1 MTQTSI
7 STFLNLVGVAV
18 DESHCV
24 LSAEQLARLGALLLK
39 SRPAD
44 GQAVCFLGGSLSTL
58 ASQTDALSRV
68 VPLYGNLGDEP
79 FVVIAGPAG
88 GLALLALEQHN
99 GYRACLF
106 SDTDIIDRVVLVLSQ
121 FGDYSY
127 SFESLCDRL
136 AQRAFMARVIV
147 SLLTDPELRSI
158 DLDALLPGDQ
168 VWLALAR
175 GLSAPSGWESP
186 LAIPDVR
193 RLLQQNGCE
202 CVIFGQVDL
211 SRRELIVL
219 AAEGGSAP
227 ETLSLQQGVLAEA
240 LRSRSLACAPPAMR
254 AEDSRPVDDDLWQS
268 DAALTAAPLLREGR
282 VWGMLLCA
290 SRRPLSGAARAHI
303 NGLAALLAHYI
314 PVAPPQLTEIVPTR
328 SERHRHVRSG
338 AMDRRP
344 TSVVLGVGMALLEQ
358 LSDGVVLADALG
370 RLVGFN
376 RMAAEQLD
384 LDEQLIGESLAE
396 SSIWVLAPLL
406 TDAVMGE
413 LGESRSVELPNG
425 QAARVAVIEMGNE
438 LWAFVIQTTTPV
450 TPGAAPPLVAVEP
463 LNRNGARND
472 ALLLAFSNIIRTPLS
487 TMRDLMTQIPT
498 VGRLNEEQSRLLGK
512 IVYLNS
518 ELTMLSNDLLSLGQL
533 RRERHERIPLRLD
546 MLIEAAIALQ
556 YAESGRRGQQVVPTI
571 AAHLPLV
578 LGDDEGLGRAIAA
591 LLDNAI
597 KYSAAGAQ
605 IDVVVTHDDETVT
618 VAIHDMGVGLTAEEV
633 ERVFEPFYR
642 APSTE
647 HLGVAGRG
655 LGLTITRAVIEQH
668 GGRIW
673 AESWPGRG
681 SVFAFRL
688 FGETLTAVHA
698 EG

>member
-1 MTQTSI
+1 
-7 STFLNLVGVAV
+7 
-18 DESHCV
+18 
-24 LSAEQLARLGALLLK
+24 
-39 SRPAD
+39 
-44 GQAVCFLGGSLSTL
+44 
-58 ASQTDALSRV
+58 
-68 VPLYGNLGDEP
+68 
-79 FVVIAGPAG
+79 
-88 GLALLALEQHN
+88 
-99 GYRACLF
+99 
-106 SDTDIIDRVVLVLSQ
+106 
-121 FGDYSY
+121 
-127 SFESLCDRL
+127 
-136 AQRAFMARVIV
+136 
-147 SLLTDPELRSI
+147 
-158 DLDALLPGDQ
+158 
-168 VWLALAR
+168 
-175 GLSAPSGWESP
+175 
-186 LAIPDVR
+186 
-193 RLLQQNGCE
+193 
-202 CVIFGQVDL
+202 
-211 SRRELIVL
+211 
-219 AAEGGSAP
+219 
-227 ETLSLQQGVLAEA
+227 
-240 LRSRSLACAPPAMR
+240 
-254 AEDSRPVDDDLWQS
+254 
-268 DAALTAAPLLREGR
+268 
-282 VWGMLLCA
+282 
-290 SRRPLSGAARAHI
+290 
-303 NGLAALLAHYI
+303 
-314 PVAPPQLTEIVPTR
+314 
-328 SERHRHVRSG
+328 
-338 AMDRRP
+338 
-344 TSVVLGVGMALLEQ
+344 
-358 LSDGVVLADALG
+358 
-370 RLVGFN
+370 
-376 RMAAEQLD
+376 
-384 LDEQLIGESLAE
+384 
-396 SSIWVLAPLL
+396 
-406 TDAVMGE
+406 
-413 LGESRSVELPNG
+413 
-425 QAARVAVIEMGNE
+425 
-438 LWAFVIQTTTPV
+438 
-450 TPGAAPPLVAVEP
+450 
-463 LNRNGARND
+463 
-472 ALLLAFSNIIRTPLS
+472 
-487 TMRDLMTQIPT
+487 MRDLMTQIPT